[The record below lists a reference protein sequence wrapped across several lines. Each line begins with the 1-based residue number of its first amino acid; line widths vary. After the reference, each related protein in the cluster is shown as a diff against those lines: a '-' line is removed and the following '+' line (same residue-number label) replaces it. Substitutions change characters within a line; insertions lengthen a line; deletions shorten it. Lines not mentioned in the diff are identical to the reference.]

1 MWLCEKPLLR
11 LEVPC
16 REEGRGERREQEMW
30 GGGEGSR
37 GEMKRRGEDMRR
49 G

>member
-16 REEGRGERREQEMW
+16 REEGGRGDERREQEMW
-30 GGGEGSR
+30 GR
-37 GEMKRRGEDMRR
+37 GEVEERRRGEEKT
-49 G
+49 